1 MMDIV
6 DNIGKIEKNLLV
18 TDELHNDSFFCYGCR
33 SWLCLQTVSPAL
45 SSMTTGCGC

>member
-18 TDELHNDSFFCYGCR
+18 TGELHNDSFFC
-33 SWLCLQTVSPAL
+33 
-45 SSMTTGCGC
+45 CGAVLGFVCKPYHRH